1 MNPVS
6 ASELAAIQN
15 DLNALLDKDCT
26 IKAPNPTK
34 DAWGSQAEDYIVVGT
49 CKVLVSQ
56 PSGGLLAN
64 YEYIVGDL
72 DTWQVRAPVGTDIR
86 EQYHLV
92 IDGQTLTV
100 QVVLQPKSFQG
111 LLTVLAAE
119 VKAQ

>member
-1 MNPVS
+1 MNPIS
-6 ASELAAIQN
+6 AQELASIQN

-26 IKAPNPTK
+26 IKAPSTMN
-34 DAWGSQAEDYIVVGT
+34 DAWGSQAEAYIVVGT

-56 PSGGLLAN
+56 PSGSLLAN
-64 YEYIVGDL
+64 YEFIVGDL
-72 DTWQVRAPVGTDIR
+72 NTWMVKAPVGTNIR

-92 IDGQTLTV
+92 IDGQTLTA